1 VSEECDKIVEVKSR
15 RLIMPKQEAKKKI
28 INRLKTIKGHIA
40 GVEKMVEEGK
50 ACDDI
55 LLQIAA
61 IKSSVHKV
69 GLVIME
75 EHAMNCLLLD
85 DDGEPVDKDQME
97 QVIKTFVNYSK

>member
-1 VSEECDKIVEVKSR
+1 
-15 RLIMPKQEAKKKI
+15 MPKLETQKNI

-50 ACDDI
+50 ACDDV

-69 GLVIME
+69 GLLIME
-75 EHAMNCLLLD
+75 EHAMECLLLD
-85 DDGEPVDKDQME
+85 DDGEPVDKEQME
-97 QVIKTFVNYSK
+97 KVIKTLVNYSK

>member
-1 VSEECDKIVEVKSR
+1 
-15 RLIMPKQEAKKKI
+15 MAKQDAKKNI

-50 ACDDI
+50 SCGDV

-69 GLVIME
+69 GLLIME
-75 EHAMNCLLLD
+75 EHAMECLLLD
-85 DDGEPVDKDQME
+85 DDGKPVDKDEME
-97 QVIKTFVNYSK
+97 QVIKTLVNYSK